1 MEIGVCIN
9 RFINYMR
16 PIVVDGTFVKERGRV
31 VLLLTITKGENNQ
44 VITIYWYVYLIN
56 IESYLV
62 NNFSI

>member
-1 MEIGVCIN
+1 MP
-9 RFINYMR
+9 

>member
-9 RFINYMR
+9 RFINYMP
-16 PIVVDGTFVKERGRV
+16 PIVVDGTFVKERERV
-31 VLLLTITKGENNQ
+31 VLLVTITKGENNQ